1 MALFRI
7 FEGDAPEPLE
17 RRATRLG
24 GCGCAIVFILPPA
37 LLLVSFGIYVLI
49 EFIPGVNMGAGPVQV
64 EMPVRDRLVALAVMA
79 AIAVPLMAFA
89 RRLILGRRR
98 VVLFLRRFGDRG
110 SLAMVTQAA
119 TGVPGSGYRLV
130 TLDDRSTVG
139 VSVGV
144 GRTTLAVTDEESLNT
159 ALKRVRRLSRRLFG
173 SKAVFLHVD
182 DPIWRNVVLRL
193 VAETNAVLIDVT
205 EPGPNLLWEIET
217 VGSIVRPWWILVGE
231 RDALTDLANQ
241 DLNESET
248 TTLLTT
254 LAGLL
259 RGEEV
264 LAYRIGEDQ
273 GRFGRVVQAK
283 YDLVTRHRPDRRP
296 GPVVEDVPPKDL
308 TPVPQDLTPGELAQH
323 YDLAGSPAPWWP
335 GREAD
340 LPSEGPGSL
349 ASMGERWAARGID
362 LGIGLFVLLALAG
375 IERATRAITQ
385 LPETDG
391 DWLRTLTSVALLILV
406 LAYDPL
412 STLLLGATPGKRL
425 LHLEVVRAGNHQT
438 ASVALVGAR
447 GLIQVTLWLCCVVPG
462 VLDAIAG
469 ASHPLKQTWHD
480 RWAATLVLN
489 APIRSDARSRTR

>member
-7 FEGDAPEPLE
+7 IEDDAPEPLE
-17 RRATRLG
+17 RRAFRLG
-24 GCGCAIVFILPPA
+24 GCGCAIAFILPPA

-49 EFIPGVNMGAGPVQV
+49 DFVPGAVTDSPALD
-64 EMPVRDRLVALAVMA
+64 EMPARDRVVALAVMA
-79 AIAVPLMAFA
+79 AIAVPLMALA
-89 RRLILGRRR
+89 RKFILGRRR
-98 VVLFLRRFGDRG
+98 LVLFLRRFGDRG

-119 TGVPGSGYRLV
+119 TGAPGSGYRLV

-139 VSVGV
+139 VGV
-144 GRTTLAVTDEESLNT
+144 EKTLAVKDDKSLEV

-173 SKAVFLHVD
+173 PKAVFLHVD
-182 DPIWRNVVLRL
+182 DPIWRSVVLRL

-231 RDALTDLANQ
+231 RDALTDLANL
-241 DLNESET
+241 DLNDRET
-248 TTLLTT
+248 TSWTT

-259 RGEEV
+259 RGEDV

-273 GRFGRVVQAK
+273 DRFGRVVQAK
-283 YDLVTRHRPDRRP
+283 YDLVTRHRPDRMT
-296 GPVVEDVPPKDL
+296 GPVVEDIP
-308 TPVPQDLTPGELAQH
+308 PQDLTPVEVAQP
-323 YDLAGSPAPWWP
+323 YDLAGPPAPWWP

-362 LGIGLFVLLALAG
+362 LGIGLFVLLALVW
-375 IERATRAITQ
+375 IERATRAIAQ
-385 LPETDG
+385 LPESGG
-391 DWLRTLTSVALLILV
+391 DWLRTLTSAALLILIV
-406 LAYDPL
+406 AYDPV

-425 LHLEVVRAGNHQT
+425 LHLEVVRAGNHEP
-438 ASVALVGAR
+438 ASVVLVGAR
-447 GLIQVTLWLCCVVPG
+447 GLIQVAVWMCCVVPG

-480 RWAATLVLN
+480 RWAATLVVR
-489 APIRSDARSRTR
+489 APPHGS